1 MYRRHVVITILIGVL
16 VTVISYLL
24 SFDYIHIAETAIDIM
39 GIASAVYL
47 AIYPLLQGS
56 ENLIKKLS
64 TQDLRLPKKTQ
75 MGVLN
80 TYLKVG
86 LIMGITSIV
95 CGCVVLL
102 TVGSYA
108 ETIEKL
114 PVWYRL
120 LSSAAIGQFASNFPL
135 LWFVGEFMVHRVA
148 FNR

>member
-1 MYRRHVVITILIGVL
+1 MYRKHAIVTISIGVIVAAL
-16 VTVISYLL
+16 SYFFSL
-24 SFDYIHIAETAIDIM
+24 DYKNIAGIAIDIM

-56 ENLIKKLS
+56 ENLIKKLA
-64 TQDLRLPKKTQ
+64 TQDVQLPRKTQ

-86 LIMGITSIV
+86 LIMGIMSIAF
-95 CGCVVLL
+95 GCIELL
-102 TVGSYA
+102 IVGSYE
-108 ETIEKL
+108 ETITKM
-114 PVWYRL
+114 PTFYCV
-120 LSSAAIGQFASNFPL
+120 LSSVAIGQFASNFPI

>member
-1 MYRRHVVITILIGVL
+1 MYKRHVIVTITIGV
-16 VTVISYLL
+16 VIAVLSYFL
-24 SFDYIHIAETAIDIM
+24 SFDFRYIAEIAIDIM

-56 ENLIKKLS
+56 ENLIKKLA
-64 TQDLRLPKKTQ
+64 TQDSQLPRKTQ

-95 CGCVVLL
+95 CGCIEMLI
-102 TVGSYA
+102 VGSYE
-108 ETIEKL
+108 ETISKL
-114 PVWYRL
+114 PLWYSL
-120 LSSAAIGQFASNFPL
+120 FSSAAIGQFASNFSI
-135 LWFVGEFMVHRVA
+135 LWFVGEFMVRRVA